1 MTENQIS
8 SLFRRLSTL
17 HPQIAIKKSSA
28 CSSRRHRLSNC
39 LATFSIG
46 SSSLVISFMSVSP
59 NRSNNLSS
67 SSTTFILLLFIFFAT
82 KICASLQTSKNI
94 CIFQDNLGIVNEIV
108 FEEQAVTESNNK
120 PDFLFPNGECYQNI
134 VFPTDGLTMLGAK
147 TTCKDRWR
155 QVINEADR
163 IWPKH
168 LFTLQPGIS
177 KNQLKEMADSQ
188 VMLVVPQKN
197 ISTFPVEYQSSLSN
211 LSGFIQMVRKK
222 QESLP
227 KYYILS

>member
-1 MTENQIS
+1 MTEN
-8 SLFRRLSTL
+8 
-17 HPQIAIKKSSA
+17 
-28 CSSRRHRLSNC
+28 
-39 LATFSIG
+39 
-46 SSSLVISFMSVSP
+46 
-59 NRSNNLSS
+59 
-67 SSTTFILLLFIFFAT
+67 
-82 KICASLQTSKNI
+82 
-94 CIFQDNLGIVNEIV
+94 
-108 FEEQAVTESNNK
+108 NNK
-120 PDFLFPNGECYQNI
+120 PDFLFPNGECYHNI
-134 VFPTDGLTMLGAK
+134 VFPTDGLTMLGVK
-147 TTCKDRWR
+147 TSCKDRWR

-211 LSGFIQMVRKK
+211 LSGFIQIVRKK